1 MFQAISSKIIN
12 GVISLSMLFLSTYE
26 GNDAAFAAITA
37 NFLGNNIYLKTQ
49 LINAFENDFEE
60 IFKSGQKIDIFFEI
74 KIKNNSAVIHTNEF
88 KHSVVFDPMSQFFTI
103 ELEEQEKS
111 LSMESYQQ
119 LLETIS
125 NVEYSYKGDELTE
138 IDITLTSF
146 LKKIHLES
154 INKEYDM
161 MMLWNFKKPKI
172 KQQCI
177 KGENES

>member
-12 GVISLSMLFLSTYE
+12 GVITLSILLLSTYE
-26 GNDAAFAAITA
+26 GNDAAFTA
-37 NFLGNNIYLKTQ
+37 LSVDFLGNNIYIKTQ
-49 LINAFENDFEE
+49 LIDAFENDFEE
-60 IFKSGQKIDIFFEI
+60 IFRSGQKIDIFFKI

-103 ELEEQEKS
+103 ELEEQDKS
-111 LSMESYQQ
+111 FSTELYHE
-119 LLETIS
+119 LIEGIS
-125 NVEYSYKGDELTE
+125 KIEYFYKGDKLTE
-138 IDITLTSF
+138 IDVTLTSF
-146 LKKIHLES
+146 LKKIRLES
-154 INKEYDM
+154 INKEYNM